1 MSKAHYMTCIT
12 SSLDNCCVLHEKHPL
27 LCLFFFLSET
37 MAKAP
42 AIGINLGTSYSSVG
56 VFQNDKV
63 EIIANELG
71 NRSTPNYIAFID
83 KERLIGEA
91 AKNQIASNP
100 QNTVYS
106 KWIEVDKF
114 DYTTFFR
121 HDCRKLH

>member
-1 MSKAHYMTCIT
+1 
-12 SSLDNCCVLHEKHPL
+12 
-27 LCLFFFLSET
+27 

-71 NRSTPNYIAFID
+71 NRSTPNYIAFTD